1 MKLSIIITSWNTE
14 KLLHACLRSI
24 KSFPPSV
31 SCETIVV
38 DNASNDASVAM
49 VEQEFS
55 EVRLFKNKTNTG
67 YAGGNNLGFKNSTG
81 EYILLLGSDTEV
93 FSGTIQTM
101 IDFLDEQKDV
111 GLVSCRLELPN
122 GELQHSCKKFPTV
135 ANAIAMYCSLHSL
148 NKEYLM
154 SAFDHSSIRVI
165 DQPDATC
172 VMMRRSVIGEQIF
185 NEQFSILYNDVDLCQ
200 RVKRKGWKIVFIP
213 SAKVIHHG
221 SQSTKQAPPNVRLVM
236 YQNILLYYQTYF
248 GFYARVVL
256 SPILAVRYC
265 IATRS
270 LSGLKLLFSIKSA
283 ELT

>member
-14 KLLHACLRSI
+14 KLLHACLHSI
-24 KSFPPSV
+24 KSFLPSV
-31 SCETIVV
+31 LCEIIVV
-38 DNASNDASVAM
+38 DNASKDASVAM
-49 VEQEFS
+49 VEQEFP
-55 EVRLFKNKTNTG
+55 EVKLIKSKKNSG
-67 YAGGNNLGFKNSTG
+67 YAGGNNLGFSYSAG

-101 IDFLDEQKDV
+101 IDFLDEQRDV

-148 NKEYLM
+148 NKKYLM
-154 SAFDHSSIRVI
+154 FAFDHTSIKEI

-172 VMMRRSVIGEQIF
+172 VMIRRSVLGDQIF
-185 NEQFSILYNDVDLCQ
+185 NEHFSILYNDVDLCQ
-200 RVKRKGWKIVFIP
+200 RIKRKGWKIVFIP

-221 SQSTKQAPPNVRLVM
+221 SQSTKQASPNVRLVM

-248 GFYARVVL
+248 GVYARIVL
-256 SPILAVRYC
+256 APILAIRHC
-265 IATRS
+265 IATQS
-270 LSGLKLLFSIKSA
+270 FSGLKLLFSIKSA

>member
-14 KLLHACLRSI
+14 KLLCACLYSI
-24 KSFPPSV
+24 KSFLPSV

-38 DNASNDASVAM
+38 DNASKDASVAI
-49 VEQEFS
+49 VEREFP
-55 EVRLFKNKTNTG
+55 EVRLIKNKYNSG
-67 YAGGNNLGFKNSTG
+67 YAGGNNLGFTYSSG
-81 EYILLLGSDTEV
+81 EYVLLLGSDTEV

-135 ANAIAMYCSLHSL
+135 GNAIAMYCSLHSL
-148 NKEYLM
+148 NKKYLM
-154 SAFDHSSIRVI
+154 SSFDHTFIKEI

-172 VMMRRSVIGEQIF
+172 VMIRRSALGEQIF

-200 RVKRKGWKIVFIP
+200 RIKRKGWKIVFIP

-221 SQSTKQAPPNVRLVM
+221 SQSTKQAPPIVRLVM

-248 GFYARVVL
+248 GVYARIVL
-256 SPILAVRYC
+256 APILAVRYC

-270 LSGLKLLFSIKSA
+270 LSGFKLLFSIKSA
-283 ELT
+283 VLT

>member
-1 MKLSIIITSWNTE
+1 M
-14 KLLHACLRSI
+14 
-24 KSFPPSV
+24 
-31 SCETIVV
+31 V
-38 DNASNDASVAM
+38 DNFSKDASVAM
-49 VEQEFS
+49 VDQNFP
-55 EVRLFKNKTNTG
+55 EVRLFKSKTNTG
-67 YAGGNNLGFKNSTG
+67 YAGGNNHGFKYSVG
-81 EYILLLGSDTEV
+81 EYVLLLGSDTEV

-101 IDFLDEQKDV
+101 IDFLDEQRDV

-154 SAFDHSSIRVI
+154 SSFDHSSIRVI

-172 VMMRRSVIGEQIF
+172 VMLRRSVIDDKIF
-185 NEQFSILYNDVDLCQ
+185 DERFSILYNDVDLCQ

-236 YQNILLYYQTYF
+236 YQNILLYYQIYCGLYSRFILT
-248 GFYARVVL
+248 
-256 SPILAVRYC
+256 PILVIRFL
-265 IATRS
+265 ITTRN
-270 LSGLKLLFSIKSA
+270 LLGLKLLYSIDEAK
-283 ELT
+283 LG